1 MEQSALT
8 RLLFLNQW
16 FDPEPCMKGLPFTE
30 ALIDRGIDVTVVTG
44 TPNYPTGAVY
54 PGYRN
59 QWHHVEKQGRT
70 TVHQVALYPSHD
82 GNAIKRV
89 LNYSSFF
96 VTGLWRLLR
105 LARSADVLYAYHPPL
120 TVPFATVLVGKL
132 FRKRSVVEIQ
142 DLWPESLA
150 ATGMADHQV
159 ILRVVGA
166 MARFVYRHADVV
178 IAQSDGFRTA
188 IIERGAEPDD
198 VVVIYNWTDESVLLD
213 SAEPPVVTL
222 AAAGEPDEVH
232 VLYAG
237 NLGPAQDLDLV
248 LDAASVLQTDGDR
261 VRVHLMGTGQSEA
274 HLRRLVA
281 DEHLDNVKFHP
292 QQPRHLVGPVLS
304 QADALLVVLKDDPLF
319 RITVPSKTQS
329 SLAAGRP
336 ILMAVAGEAAGLVER
351 SGGGVIVEPG
361 SVPALVAAIR
371 QIAAMSPEQRTAMGA
386 AGRQFYRDEL
396 SLAAGADATVAAI
409 ELATRSRVSPAERS
423 LG

>member
-1 MEQSALT
+1 M

-16 FDPEPCMKGLPFTE
+16 FDPEPCMKGLDFTE
-30 ALIDRGIDVTVVTG
+30 ALVDRGVSVTVVTG
-44 TPNYPTGAVY
+44 TPNYPTGVVY

-59 QWHHVEKQGRT
+59 QWHRVDTQGRT
-70 TVHQVALYPSHD
+70 VVHQVAVYPSHD

-89 LNYSSFF
+89 LNYASFF
-96 VTGLWRLLR
+96 VTGLWRMVR

-120 TVPFATVLVGKL
+120 TVPFATVLVAKA
-132 FRKRSVVEIQ
+132 FRKPSVVEIQ

-150 ATGMADHQV
+150 ATGMADHRV
-159 ILRVVGA
+159 VLRVVGA

-188 IIERGAEPDD
+188 IVERGAAPDD

-222 AAAGEPDEVH
+222 ASAATPDEVH

-248 LDAASVLQTDGDR
+248 LDAASILRAVGDR
-261 VRVHLMGTGQSEA
+261 VRVHLMGTGQSEG
-274 HLRRLVA
+274 HLRRRVA
-281 DEHLDNVKFHP
+281 DEHLDNVTFHA
-292 QQPRHLVGPVLS
+292 QQPRQLVGPVLA

-351 SGGGVIVEPG
+351 SGGGVVVEPG
-361 SVPALVAAIR
+361 SASALVAAIR
-371 QIAAMSPEQRTAMGA
+371 QVAAMSGEQRSAMGA
-386 AGRQFYRDEL
+386 AGRRFYLSEM
-396 SLAAGADATVAAI
+396 SLAAGADATLAAVQ
-409 ELATRSRVSPAERS
+409 LVT
-423 LG
+423 G